1 MKKADLP
8 RCARSP
14 RSNVLDK
21 YASTL
26 ACPERKP
33 KDRFST
39 RLASRTFLI
48 GLQSRLLK
56 SRHGQQFFLFVRVLV
71 VILAVCPSLAVA
83 QERIRIAP
91 SSPGLAAWPVHL
103 AAKEKFFAGEGLDVE
118 VIVMRTN
125 VGIAALVTG
134 SIDFT
139 TAGGSAMR
147 AAVNGAPL
155 KMVLNITKKADLW
168 ILAQKNIQ
176 RVEDLRGKMIGVG
189 GNWGTQFYMVLE
201 ALKHYGADKDVQLVS
216 TGDVANGYLS
226 LQQGSMPAVALT
238 PPYSIL
244 AKRQGYRD
252 LVRTGDVVSVSP
264 TTGLVTTNEKI
275 ERQPQ
280 RIRRVIRAVIKAVDY
295 AKGRKAE
302 TVQFIMRQYK
312 MEKEVADSVYDA
324 IMETLNPT
332 LWLTDQEIQIELN
345 RIAEQT
351 KTKITAR
358 PSDTADFSII
368 KQVAQELN
376 R

>member
-1 MKKADLP
+1 MKKANLL
-8 RCARSP
+8 RCARLL
-14 RSNVLDK
+14 RSNVLHT
-21 YASTL
+21 YACAHRML
-26 ACPERKP
+26 A
-33 KDRFST
+33 
-39 RLASRTFLI
+39 RLASRTFLT
-48 GLQSRLLK
+48 GLQDGSLK
-56 SRHGQQFFLFVRVLV
+56 SSHGQQFFVGLGVLV
-71 VILAVCPSLAVA
+71 VIVAVYDARAIA
-83 QERIRIAP
+83 QEKIRIAP

-103 AAKEKFFAGEGLDVE
+103 AAKEKFFAAEGLDTE

-147 AAVNGAPL
+147 
-155 KMVLNITKKADLW
+155 
-168 ILAQKNIQ
+168 
-176 RVEDLRGKMIGVG
+176 
-189 GNWGTQFYMVLE
+189 
-201 ALKHYGADKDVQLVS
+201 
-216 TGDVANGYLS
+216 
-226 LQQGSMPAVALT
+226 AVALT

-264 TTGLVTTNEKI
+264 TTGLVTTKDRI
-275 ERQPQ
+275 EREPQ
-280 RIRRVIRAVIKAVDY
+280 RIRRVIRAVTKAVDY
-295 AKGRKAE
+295 AKARRAE
-302 TVQFIMRQYK
+302 TVKFIIRQYK

-351 KTKITAR
+351 KTKISAR
-358 PSDTADFSII
+358 PSDLADFSLI
-368 KQVAQELN
+368 KQVMQDFN